1 MTISALLTAEL
12 LINQCGN
19 TGKMRNVGLMEL
31 YASYLGGF
39 GGRVAGVAF
48 LVVSYLVMG
57 VYLSEGGDCFK
68 GLLMMSAG
76 GDGAVGET
84 LSSLSTSTTTTR
96 AIYATLTAA
105 FLSTASKYGAVQ
117 RAMTNYFVPTTLAA
131 CAFTIA
137 MALPTADLNA
147 LTSLNNQHPEFVLN
161 AFPLLFMSW
170 TYHGVV
176 PRVVYDLEGDKDNIT
191 KAIVGGSTAALL
203 IYLTWNAVI
212 LGNVLSDSSGEAIA
226 LALSTT
232 ATNPIHL
239 IRNTQLQSAITV
251 VSELAITTSLIGV
264 VLGFVNEFYDAIGA
278 VPSQTYG
285 PKEDNKYRVAL
296 LTLIPPAI
304 VSVALGYF
312 TTQQPPLL
320 AVDNY
325 QIIDYAGAFGASTL
339 FLILP
344 ALMTWQNRYGDEA
357 RPLSVKPM
365 VPLGK
370 ITLSSLYKAAGTLIV
385 EQGLDKLGVFE
396 FVQRSWEGIGGS
408 Q

>member
-1 MTISALLTAEL
+1 
-12 LINQCGN
+12 
-19 TGKMRNVGLMEL
+19 MRNVGLMEL

-68 GLLMMSAG
+68 GLLMMSA
-76 GDGAVGET
+76 
-84 LSSLSTSTTTTR
+84 

-203 IYLTWNAVI
+203 IYLAWNAVI

-226 LALSTT
+226 FSSSTT

-239 IRNTQLQSAITV
+239 IRNTRLQSAITV

-278 VPSQTYG
+278 VPSQAYG

-304 VSVALGYF
+304 VS
-312 TTQQPPLL
+312 QPPLL
-320 AVDNY
+320 TVDNY
-325 QIIDYAGAFGASTL
+325 QIIDYVGAFGASTL